1 MNRMDTGDLLGQP
14 NNMLGGNLALASR
27 GSINTSGRLH
37 AIKTGISSDS
47 ARAGQVWPRTA
58 LPFTYFEEGFIQGR
72 CLIVTGQ

>member
-37 AIKTGISSDS
+37 ANETGISSDS
-47 ARAGQVWPRTA
+47 TRGKFGPEQLYL
-58 LPFTYFEEGFIQGR
+58 LPILKGFHSR
-72 CLIVTGQ
+72 EVFIVTEQ